1 MLVINLAFKN
11 LIGRGLQT
19 WLNVTVLSIAFV
31 TIVMLKGFYE
41 GMSEQVKQA
50 MIDTEIGGGQFWTAS
65 YDPYDPLKIEESHAV
80 LTEPLKKL
88 VKQGKA
94 TPVLITSGAI
104 FPEGRMQSTLLK
116 GIDPDQKITN
126 LPSRYLKEIET
137 DAIPGLIGTR
147 MAESTK
153 LKVGDFVTARWRD
166 ANGTFDAADIQIVQI
181 MNTIV
186 GTVDSRQIWA
196 PLDRLQEMLEMP
208 GEATLITLAKGIIEV
223 PNEGGEWV
231 YRSHDYLLSDINE
244 MVRMKRSGGMF
255 LWGMLL
261 AMALLAIFNTQV
273 LAVFRR
279 RKEIGTL
286 IALGM
291 TRMSVIGLFT
301 LEGALHSL
309 LALIIGAVY
318 GIPLLYMLAT
328 KGLTLPKMSSN
339 IGYALPK
346 VLYPSYTLGLVA
358 GTALLVLITVTF
370 VSFMPTRKIT
380 GLKPTDALRGKLS

>member
-1 MLVINLAFKN
+1 MLAFNLALKN

-41 GMSEQVKQA
+41 GMSEQVKTA
-50 MIDTEIGGGQFWTAS
+50 MIDTELGGGQFWVTS

-80 LTEPLKKL
+80 ISEPLKKL

-104 FPEGRMQSTLLK
+104 FPEGRMQSTMLK
-116 GIDPDQKITN
+116 GIDPSQKITD
-126 LPSRYLKEIET
+126 LPAHYLKDVQT

-153 LKVGDFVTARWRD
+153 LKVGDYVTARWRD

-186 GTVDSRQIWA
+186 GSVDNHQIWV
-196 PLDRLQEMLEMP
+196 PLDRLREMLEMP
-208 GEATLITLAKGIIEV
+208 GEATLITLQKGIKDIPKV
-223 PNEGGEWV
+223 DGDWI
-231 YRSHDYLLSDINE
+231 YRSHDYLLKDINE
-244 MVRMKRSGGMF
+244 LVRMKQSGGKF
-255 LWGMLL
+255 IWGILL

-291 TRMSVIGLFT
+291 TRKTVIGLFT

-318 GIPLLYMLAT
+318 GIPLLYLFAT
-328 KGLTLPKMSSN
+328 KGLTLPKISSDF
-339 IGYALPK
+339 GFAMPK
-346 VLYPSYTLGLVA
+346 ILYPSYTMGLVF
-358 GTALLVLITVTF
+358 GTAMLVLITVTI
-370 VSFMPTRKIT
+370 VSFLPTRRIT